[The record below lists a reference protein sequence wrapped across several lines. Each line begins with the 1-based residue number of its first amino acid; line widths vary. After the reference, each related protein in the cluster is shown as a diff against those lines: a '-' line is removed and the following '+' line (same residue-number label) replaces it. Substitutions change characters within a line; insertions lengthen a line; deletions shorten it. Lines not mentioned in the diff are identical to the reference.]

1 MSTESP
7 QFWTPSDG
15 NNYECKVTKLQTPEE
30 LESFVANGKY
40 SVIINTSC
48 DYVRF
53 ESVQLLHILFPS
65 ISNFMRSR
73 GFNRPE
79 IHTAIYVH
87 ETKHDE
93 SIAIYC
99 GAEQVKH
106 IEECD
111 LEELTTEL
119 DKLLE
124 K

>member
-15 NNYECKVTKLQTPEE
+15 DNYECEVTELKTPEE

-48 DYVRF
+48 DYDRLTSVR
-53 ESVQLLHILFPS
+53 LMRLLFPS
-65 ISNFMRSR
+65 ISNFMRLS

-79 IHTAIYVH
+79 IQTAIYVH

-99 GAEQVKH
+99 GAEQVKL
-106 IEECD
+106 IQKCD

-119 DKLLE
+119 EELLE